1 MTIRSASIFDK
12 PVLNPNWLQD
22 PRDQEVAVAAFKL
35 ARKAIAALPAGV
47 VVGDEL
53 FPGKNV
59 TSDADLLKA
68 ILGNI
73 AAIHH
78 ACASCAMGPVGA
90 PNTVVDSKGRVVGV
104 QGLRVVDSSALPFG
118 PPGHTQGTTYGHA
131 EKMAQVVLDA
141 M

>member
-1 MTIRSASIFDK
+1 MSTRSASIFDK

-35 ARKAIAALPAGV
+35 ARQAIAALPEGV

-59 TSDADLLKA
+59 TSDADLLKV

-78 ACASCAMGPVGA
+78 ACASCAMGPLGD
-90 PNTVVDSKGRVVGV
+90 PDMVVDSLGRVVGM
-104 QGLRVVDSSALPFG
+104 QALRVVDSNALPFG
-118 PPGHTQGTTYGHA
+118 PPGHTQGTTYGHS
-131 EKMAQVVLDA
+131 EKMAQIVLDA